1 MINFVSMMFFAYQ
14 LKTGGL
20 PIKYLVF

>member
-14 LKTGGL
+14 LKTGGI